1 MISNSFSIKI
11 IIVESN
17 KKKKI
22 DTRWVDRSIDRGIEG
37 ESRWSSL
44 VRILPFSF
52 AALFRELES
61 DQPRA
66 TVSVFLE
73 TRLRSKL
80 PSARR
85 IKGTWG
91 EWKNS

>member
-1 MISNSFSIKI
+1 MVF
-11 IIVESN
+11 VG
-17 KKKKI
+17 
-22 DTRWVDRSIDRGIEG
+22 T
-37 ESRWSSL
+37 L
-44 VRILPFSF
+44 RILPFSF

-66 TVSVFLE
+66 TVFLE

-85 IKGTWG
+85 IKGTW

>member
-1 MISNSFSIKI
+1 MVF
-11 IIVESN
+11 VG
-17 KKKKI
+17 
-22 DTRWVDRSIDRGIEG
+22 T
-37 ESRWSSL
+37 L
-44 VRILPFSF
+44 RILPFSFF

-73 TRLRSKL
+73 TRSRSKL

-85 IKGTWG
+85 NKG
-91 EWKNS
+91 NSGVEK

>member
-1 MISNSFSIKI
+1 MVF
-11 IIVESN
+11 VG
-17 KKKKI
+17 
-22 DTRWVDRSIDRGIEG
+22 T
-37 ESRWSSL
+37 L
-44 VRILPFSF
+44 RILPFSF

-73 TRLRSKL
+73 TRSRSKL

-85 IKGTWG
+85 NKG
-91 EWKNS
+91 NSGVEK

>member
-1 MISNSFSIKI
+1 MGRQI
-11 IIVESN
+11 
-17 KKKKI
+17 
-22 DTRWVDRSIDRGIEG
+22 DRSWNRRGITMVFVG
-37 ESRWSSL
+37 TL
-44 VRILPFSF
+44 RILPFSF

-85 IKGTWG
+85 IKGTW